1 MDEEIELPFGFP
13 RANTSFVGRRFLY
26 FDRITSTQDIVIAL
40 AQRGEK
46 EGIVVLA
53 KEQTRGRGRRGRKWI
68 APPGSSLLMSVLL
81 RPSFKPKYLPSL
93 SLFSALACAFA
104 LEKRG
109 FHCGVKWPNDLMLE
123 DKKVGGIL
131 LETDVRGDKIQWVA
145 LGIGINVNLD
155 VNELPPYLQDK
166 ATSLSHFA
174 RQHVFLSSLLPTIL
188 EELERIYLLCHKR
201 EGRALLRREWEAR
214 DMLKGREVEVVTE
227 GGILRGRAKGIDRY
241 GALVLLLPDGGKT
254 TILQGEV
261 IFLKEG

>member
-1 MDEEIELPFGFP
+1 M
-13 RANTSFVGRRFLY
+13 
-26 FDRITSTQDIVIAL
+26 
-40 AQRGEK
+40 
-46 EGIVVLA
+46 
-53 KEQTRGRGRRGRKWI
+53 
-68 APPGSSLLMSVLL
+68 
-81 RPSFKPKYLPSL
+81 
-93 SLFSALACAFA
+93 
-104 LEKRG
+104 
-109 FHCGVKWPNDLMLE
+109 KWPNDLMLE